1 MRGQGESRTGCARGR
16 DVTIRVLPLD
26 CALHG
31 EYAGSQGALAV
42 VEAPEHEHL
51 VHLEPRD
58 ESLLVSDPA
67 QVGTHMQRC
76 ARIRGRALAPRE
88 SPGPIERLAGDQ
100 Q

>member
-1 MRGQGESRTGCARGR
+1 M
-16 DVTIRVLPLD
+16 LPLD

-31 EYAGSQGALAV
+31 EYSGIQGALAV
-42 VEAPEHEHL
+42 VEAPEHEHP
-51 VHLEPRD
+51 VHPEPRD

-67 QVGTHMQRC
+67 WVSTHMQRC

-88 SPGPIERLAGDQ
+88 SPGLIERLAGDQ